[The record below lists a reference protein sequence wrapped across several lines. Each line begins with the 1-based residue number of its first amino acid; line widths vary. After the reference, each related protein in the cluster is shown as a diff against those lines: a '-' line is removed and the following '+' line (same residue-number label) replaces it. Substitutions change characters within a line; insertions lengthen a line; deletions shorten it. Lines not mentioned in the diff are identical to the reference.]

1 MGAKC
6 KTTILLTI
14 YNRYK
19 FTKRWLDYAKENNFK
34 INIFICDGGTNNEFK
49 KYINLNK
56 YKSLNIR
63 YYKSEYT
70 TDFSIMFNKF
80 YEAVRKIN
88 TDFIYLAEDDD
99 FIIEENILKSQKFLE
114 KNLDYSSSG
123 GLNVNFEYLLK
134 TNKKGKIF
142 IRCYDHNKS
151 LKDRKPLDRF
161 TKGFEYLNS
170 NYNTLHTKKSLIKIF
185 KFLKM
190 KKFKNLYITELVIYL
205 YSLLNGK
212 SKRFDHLEYLKL
224 DNTQYSASKNFEKD
238 YIKNIVFN
246 KTFSQEN
253 YYLINFLNKKFS
265 SRLKQYN
272 VFKNLYF
279 QHLLKDFNIRLEKQ
293 NKLILFI
300 RKKISN
306 SFFGY
311 YIKFLYKFSKY
322 YNLKNYNI
330 FFDKKKYRKL
340 LINDVKKITTIHNF
354 LDNYEKF

>member
-34 INIFICDGGTNNEFK
+34 INIFICDGGTNNAFK

-56 YKSLNIR
+56 YKSLNIK

-80 YEAVRKIN
+80 YEAVQRIN
-88 TDFIYLAEDDD
+88 TDFIYIAEDDD
-99 FIIEENILKSQKFLE
+99 FIIEENIFKSQTFLE

-123 GLNVNFEYLLK
+123 GLNVNFEYLS
-134 TNKKGKIF
+134 KKKGNGKIF
-142 IRCYDHNKS
+142 IRCHNHNKS
-151 LKDRKPLDRF
+151 LKDDDVLKRF
-161 TKGFEYLNS
+161 MKGFKYLNS

-212 SKRFDHLEYLKL
+212 CKRFDHVEYLKL
-224 DNTQYSASKNFEKD
+224 DNTQYSASKNFEKN
-238 YIKNIVFN
+238 YLKNIVFS

-253 YYLINFLNKKFS
+253 YYFINFLNKFFLSNCK
-265 SRLKQYN
+265 KYKT
-272 VFKNLYF
+272 FKNLYF
-279 QHLLKDFNIRLEKQ
+279 DHLLKDLNIRLEKQ
-293 NKLILFI
+293 NRIIFFI
-300 RKKISN
+300 RKKITN

-322 YNLKNYNI
+322 YNLNNINI
-330 FFDKKKYRKL
+330 FFDKKGCKRI
-340 LINDVKKITTIHNF
+340 LINDKKNIIAIHNF
-354 LDNYEKF
+354 LDSYEKF